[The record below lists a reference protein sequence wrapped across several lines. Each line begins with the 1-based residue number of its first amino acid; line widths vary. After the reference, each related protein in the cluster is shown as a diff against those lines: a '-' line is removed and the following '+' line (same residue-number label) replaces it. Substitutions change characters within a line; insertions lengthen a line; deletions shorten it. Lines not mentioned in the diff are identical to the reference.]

1 MVFQAMYKSVKLYV
15 MQGCACFPEFLQ
27 HFSERQILW
36 SFVLGSFS
44 CFNIEIAYSNFT
56 FCDPKLP
63 VSLRSGEKC
72 QNFRKKPSW
81 DSSVGRASGLPD
93 LTL

>member
-36 SFVLGSFS
+36 SLCLVGFHALTLKLPIQTSLSV
-44 CFNIEIAYSNFT
+44 T
-56 FCDPKLP
+56 PKLP

-72 QNFRKKPSW
+72 QNFFKKPSW